1 MPRETTWRILRS
13 ASPAPLLAVDRFA
26 AEANLTA
33 RDRGLVRRM
42 VGTEIRRRGT
52 LRAVV
57 RQFARGKPK
66 ADLLAHLHVGLVQL
80 LFLDGVPPHAA
91 VSETVRAT
99 ANTLGLAKA
108 RYMNGVLRTV
118 QRALLN
124 ELTGDARR
132 DIVGRGLSFEEP
144 IFKDPEEHPLLW
156 AEDALSMPANLMKR
170 WIKRYGQE
178 AAFEL
183 GRAAMGE
190 PDMSLRVVG
199 IERAE
204 LEKELAA
211 LDLSTRP
218 AEHPDVLV
226 IDPGHAEQVI
236 GSESFKAGRFTIQ
249 GETALRAAEF
259 LQAQAGERLLD
270 MCAAPG
276 GKTMV
281 LAGSG
286 ASVVATDRSPQ
297 RLARMASNL
306 ERLKVP
312 GKVQCVAT
320 DGVGGLN
327 EGKFDG
333 VLVDVPCSNTGV
345 LSARPNAR
353 WRFGPRSQ
361 GDLTTLQARLLQ
373 EAATR
378 VRSGGRLV
386 YSTCSLESE
395 ENGRQIR
402 AFLEANPGWTLEEER
417 ENTPAAPGGAGPID
431 GGYAARLRAT

>member
-13 ASPAPLLAVDRFA
+13 GSPAPLRVVDRFA
-26 AEANLTA
+26 AQANLTP

-57 RQFARGKPK
+57 RHFARGNPK
-66 ADLLAHLHVGLVQL
+66 ADLVAHLHVGLVQL

-99 ANTLGLAKA
+99 TDTLGLSKG

-118 QRALLN
+118 QRAIHN
-124 ELTGDARR
+124 ESTGDAQR
-132 DIVGRGLSFEEP
+132 DIVGRGLSFEQA
-144 IFKDPEEHPLLW
+144 IFKDPEVHPLLW

-170 WIKRYGQE
+170 WLKRYGQE

-190 PDMSLRVVG
+190 PDLSMRAIG
-199 IERAE
+199 IGRDE
-204 LEKELAA
+204 LEQELAA
-211 LDLSTRP
+211 LDVPIRS
-218 AEHPDVLV
+218 AEHPDVLLA
-226 IDPGHAEQVI
+226 DSGHAEQLL
-236 GSESFKAGRFTIQ
+236 GSDAFKAGRFTIQ
-249 GETALRAAEF
+249 GETALRAAEL
-259 LQAQAGERLLD
+259 LQAQPGEHLLEL
-270 MCAAPG
+270 CAAPG

-281 LAGSG
+281 LAGAG
-286 ASVVATDRSPQ
+286 ADVLATDRSAQ
-297 RLARMASNL
+297 RLARMASNVA
-306 ERLKVP
+306 RLQIQ
-312 GKVQCVAT
+312 GKVRCAGM
-320 DGVGGLN
+320 DGVSALK
-327 EGKFDG
+327 EARFDG

-345 LSARPNAR
+345 LAARPNAR

-361 GDLTTLQARLLQ
+361 RDLKSLQARLLA

-386 YSTCSLESE
+386 YSTCSLEAE
-395 ENGRQIR
+395 ENGRQVR
-402 AFLEANPGWTLEEER
+402 EFLDANPTWTLEEEHAG
-417 ENTPAAPGGAGPID
+417 TPAAPGGSGPID
-431 GGYAARLRAT
+431 GGYAARLRAN